1 MNSPSI
7 ELFKRYLSDLQR
19 RGLSH
24 VNVNDRAR
32 GILRNWYIAAKK
44 GVRADAAAVARPAT
58 QSPASPALIPV
69 PEGALE
75 DMLRYLQTLALDW
88 QPAKSLNSLRD
99 TMVFATGTPHAD
111 IMLIGE
117 APGFFEEQQREPFV
131 GKAGEKLN
139 QILTAMGLSRDKVYI
154 SNIVKFRPALPNQ
167 HTNNRPPTPEEMA
180 ACLPLILT
188 EISLIKPKVIIAL
201 GGTAATGLLGMNA
214 GSVSSLRGRIHHL
227 NGIPVRVTYH
237 PSYLLRSDSPREK
250 RKVWEDMLAVMDHQN
265 MPVTEKQRGYF
276 LQKRG

>member
-1 MNSPSI
+1 MSSPAI
-7 ELFKRYLSDLQR
+7 KLFKRYLSDLLS
-19 RGLSH
+19 RGVTR
-24 VNVNDRAR
+24 VNVTDEAR
-32 GILRNWYIAAKK
+32 LTLRNWYVAAKK
-44 GVRADAAAVARPAT
+44 GVRTRSVAAKTPAT
-58 QSPASPALIPV
+58 QPVATAALIPV
-69 PEGALE
+69 PDGALE
-75 DMLRYLQTLALDW
+75 DKLRYLQSLAMDW
-88 QPAKSLNSLRD
+88 QPVKALNSLRN

-117 APGFFEEQQREPFV
+117 APGHDEELRREPFV

-167 HTNNRPPTPEEMA
+167 HTNNRAPSPAEMT
-180 ACLPLILT
+180 ACLPFILT

-214 GSVSSLRGRIHHL
+214 GSVSSLRGRFHHL

-250 RKVWEDMLAVMDHQN
+250 RKVWEDMLAVMDHLN
-265 MPVTEKQRGYF
+265 MPVTEKQRGSF